1 MNTNRIINITNI
13 LIYFPCRHL
22 VANESLTKQTRRA
35 PPRYANAIRMNREA
49 RGTNIT
55 PTAPSAR
62 TQTEIYNKQ
71 LLAPHAIRQ
80 SIMRCTT
87 RDRRTPSHF
96 AQCTPTL
103 RYNNKHVY
111 ITRMSSGN
119 AERVLECHET
129 LLLDNAP
136 IVSSLCDEH
145 HLESREHKLPPTT
158 QPK

>member
-1 MNTNRIINITNI
+1 MIINITTI
-13 LIYFPCRHL
+13 LIDFPYRHL
-22 VANESLTKQTRRA
+22 VENEGHAKQTRWA

-62 TQTEIYNKQ
+62 TQTEICNKQ

-80 SIMRCTT
+80 SVMRCTT

-96 AQCTPTL
+96 AQSTPTP

-111 ITRMSSGN
+111 KTHQCSGN

-158 QPK
+158 PPK

>member
-1 MNTNRIINITNI
+1 MTINITKI
-13 LIYFPCRHL
+13 LINFPYRHL
-22 VANESLTKQTRRA
+22 VANEGRAKQTRWA

-55 PTAPSAR
+55 PTALSAR

-96 AQCTPTL
+96 AQSTPTP
-103 RYNNKHVY
+103 RHNNKHAY
-111 ITRMSSGN
+111 ITQQCQGN
-119 AERVLECHET
+119 AQRVLECPET
-129 LLLDNAP
+129 PLLDNASR
-136 IVSSLCDEH
+136 VSSLWDEH
-145 HLESREHKLPPTT
+145 LQLESRERKLTPTT
-158 QPK
+158 LSK